1 MDRIRALFDQLW
13 RFFAALPPARRA
25 ALLGTAALVLG
36 GTLAFALWVQR
47 PVFRV
52 LYADLDPDDAGRVL
66 AYLKDEKIPYR
77 VEQGGRAIEVPAARV
92 YEARMSLA
100 AQGVPRGGGVGFE
113 LFDRQTLGM
122 TDFVQRLGFQRALQ
136 GELARSIS
144 ELDAVA
150 GARVHL
156 ALPRR
161 SVFVSKDRAPT
172 ASVVLRLRP
181 GRTLDAGQVGA
192 IVHLVASSVEGLRPG
207 AVTVVDTRGRV
218 LSDEEAGRDPAGPR
232 GLLGLQ
238 ARLEQGYVGRIEAML
253 EKILGPGHAIAR
265 VTVELDRTQVERT
278 EERYDPDGSAVR
290 SERRTVEKSRNLGAQ
305 GVPGVAAAL
314 TNETKAEEQAGPT
327 SEREESALS
336 YEVSR
341 QTSHVLQGT
350 GGVRRL
356 SVAVLVDGRPAE
368 EGDAAQAGDSKAS
381 GDGAEG
387 GSSGFVPRPTEELER
402 YRELIKRA
410 VGFDESRGD
419 EIEVVSVP
427 FQVPE
432 PEAIEPPGWLER
444 LTPWSDVL
452 LRALGLLAVLLV
464 ALLVIRPWLLA
475 MAQQSVPDRAGVP
488 YASVEQEARPA
499 LPEPSPQSLAEV
511 VRSDPEKAA
520 VVIKQW
526 VTEGN

>member
-1 MDRIRALFDQLW
+1 MDRIRALFEQLW
-13 RFFAALPPARRA
+13 RFFAGLPPARRVA
-25 ALLGTAALVLG
+25 ILGTAVLVLG

-52 LYADLDPDDAGRVL
+52 LYADLDPEDAGRVL
-66 AYLKDEKIPYR
+66 SYLKDEKIPYR
-77 VEQGGRAIEVPAARV
+77 VEAGGRSIEVPAGRV
-92 YEARMSLA
+92 YEARMALA

-136 GELARSIS
+136 GELARSIA
-144 ELDAVA
+144 ELDPVA
-150 GARVHL
+150 AARVHL

-172 ASVVLRLRP
+172 ASVVVRLRP

-192 IVHLVASSVEGLRPG
+192 IVHLVASSVEGLRPS

-218 LSDEEAGRDPAGPR
+218 LSDEEGRGDAAGPR

-238 ARLEQGYVGRIEAML
+238 ARVEQSYVDRIEAML
-253 EKILGPGHAIAR
+253 QKILGPGHAIAR

-278 EERYDPDGSAVR
+278 EESYDPEGTAVR
-290 SERRTVEKSRNLGAQ
+290 SERRSVERSREPGAQ
-305 GVPGVAAAL
+305 GVPGAAAAL
-314 TNETKAEEQAGPT
+314 TNETKAEEKAGAT
-327 SEREESALS
+327 SEREESSLS

-341 QTSHVLQGT
+341 RTSHVLQGT

-356 SVAVLVDGRPAE
+356 SVAVLVDGKPSGE
-368 EGDAAQAGDSKAS
+368 AAQHDGQAAS
-381 GDGAEG
+381 QAADG
-387 GSSGFVPRPTEELER
+387 GFVPRPTEELER

-427 FQVPE
+427 FQAPE
-432 PEAIEPPGWLER
+432 PEALEAPGWLER
-444 LTPWSDVL
+444 IAPWSDVL
-452 LRALGLLAVLLV
+452 LRALGLVAVLLV
-464 ALLVIRPWLLA
+464 ALLVVRPWLLA
-475 MAQQSVPDRAGVP
+475 MVERSAPAAGGAP
-488 YASVEQEARPA
+488 YAAVEPEARPA
-499 LPEPSPQSLAEV
+499 LPEPPQQSLSEV
-511 VRSDPEKAA
+511 VRSDPQKAA

-526 VTEGN
+526 VTEGS